1 MYNLSTFTKE
11 KRASYFSYMD
21 SRDRTV
27 FAYEMD
33 LEIRM
38 ANIYLKWAFVMEQK

>member
-1 MYNLSTFTKE
+1 MN
-11 KRASYFSYMD
+11 
-21 SRDRTV
+21 SRDRAV

-38 ANIYLKWAFVMEQK
+38 ANIYLKWAFIMEQNEARIRVTSL